1 MFYYIVRRILIVA
14 PVMLTVSLIVF
25 SLLYLAPG
33 DPAALI
39 AGDRASPDDIERVRV
54 ALGLDKPFFIR
65 FMTWAGRLLSGDLGT
80 SIFANQ
86 PVAQMIAQRVGPTF
100 SLLIFSLIISVCFA
114 VPLGV
119 LAASN
124 RSKSVDRFF
133 MIATVL
139 AFSLPVFVVGY
150 ILAFTF
156 STTLKWLP
164 VQGYTPV
171 SEGLIPFLEHLILP
185 ATTLGVSYGGILAQT
200 TRTSM
205 LDVLSQDYIRTAVAK
220 GAPPP
225 VILFRHALGNASIP
239 IITVIGLAL
248 TSLIAGSVITE
259 SVFSIPGIGRLTL
272 DAILHRDYPV
282 IQGVVLLF
290 SVSYV
295 IVNLLIDLTYTF
307 LDPRI
312 RY

>member
-1 MFYYIVRRILIVA
+1 MFYYIIRRILTVV
-14 PVMLTVSLIVF
+14 PVMFTVALIVF
-25 SLLYLAPG
+25 SLLYLTPG
-33 DPAALI
+33 DPAVMI
-39 AGDRASPDDIERVRV
+39 AGDQASPEDIERVRA

-65 FMTWAGRLLSGDLGT
+65 FATWAGQLLSGDLGT

-86 PVAQMIAQRVGPTF
+86 PVTQMIGQRVGPTF
-100 SLLIFSLIISVCFA
+100 SLLILSLILSVCFA

-119 LAASN
+119 LAARKRGKN
-124 RSKSVDRFF
+124 ADHFF
-133 MIATVL
+133 MIVTVL

-150 ILAFTF
+150 VLAFTF

-164 VQGYTPV
+164 VQGYTPP
-171 SEGLIPFLEHLILP
+171 SEGLIPFLEHLALP
-185 ATTLGVSYGGILAQT
+185 AATLGLSYGGILART

-220 GAPPP
+220 GAPSR
-225 VILFRHALGNASIP
+225 VILFRHALRNASIP

-290 SVSYV
+290 SASYV
-295 IVNLLIDLTYTF
+295 VVNLLIDLTYAF

-312 RY
+312 QY